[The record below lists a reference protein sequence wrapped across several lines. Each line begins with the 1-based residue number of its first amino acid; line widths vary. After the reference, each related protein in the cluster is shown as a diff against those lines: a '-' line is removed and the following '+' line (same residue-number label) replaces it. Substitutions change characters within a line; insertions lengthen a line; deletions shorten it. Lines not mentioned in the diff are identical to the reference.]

1 MQCPTCEHEAPIAA
15 FGDPLRCPECGAFY
29 EKAVQLKAKKDAAT
43 AAASTQA
50 SHRRNTGG
58 VAPANIGTP
67 ESIKASNRTWTT
79 IFAIFSVL
87 LVIGAVKFFASSPSV
102 KSQSEKVSAANN
114 KPDPVTTY
122 KILKIAQDN
131 VRARLKDP
139 ASATFKGEFV
149 AKTGIPCGEVN
160 SKNSFGGYTGYQR
173 YMASGGGLAV
183 LESDMAPEEFDKA
196 WLKLCR

>member
-1 MQCPTCEHEAPIAA
+1 MKCPVCEHEAPVSS

-29 EKAVQLKAKKDAAT
+29 EKAVQLKAKKDAAV
-43 AAASTQA
+43 AAIQA
-50 SHRRNTGG
+50 SPRRNTDG

-79 IFAIFSVL
+79 IFAVFSVL
-87 LVIGAVKFFASSPSV
+87 LVIGAVKFFSPAPSV
-102 KSQSEKVSAANN
+102 KNQREEASVANK
-114 KPDPVTTY
+114 KPDPVKTY
-122 KILKIAQDN
+122 KILKVAQDN

-149 AKTGIPCGEVN
+149 SKTGIPCGEVN